1 MTFDLSMFRRV
12 PIDEIA
18 APKPGR
24 ISYPESWWIVTHERE
39 VLFFAKHSDHAS
51 PQCNTNKAIADRLSG
66 NYPCCTV
73 ERLPIVFLDH
83 NRPDLS

>member
-1 MTFDLSMFRRV
+1 MTLDLSMFRRV

-24 ISYPESWWIVTHERE
+24 ICYPESWWLVTPERE
-39 VLFFAKHSDHAS
+39 VLFFTKHSDHAS
-51 PQCNTNKAIADRLSG
+51 PQCNANKAVADRLFG
-66 NYPCCTV
+66 KYPCCTV

-83 NRPDLS
+83 DCHDYV